1 MIKVKFYTMLRLII
15 KKRSVKIEANDINVN
30 DFLILCEKEIKVR
43 FTHKLLKDGKLI
55 DGTIIL
61 INGKNIHHIDKEYPQ
76 LRTLYTQLLVLNL
89 ILRLRII
96 LFCQ

>member
-1 MIKVKFYTMLRLII
+1 VIKVKFYTMLRLII

-61 INGKNIHHIDKEYPQ
+61 INGKNIHHIDKEKSIIHDGD
-76 LRTLYTQLLVLNL
+76 LVE
-89 ILRLRII
+89 
-96 LFCQ
+96 LFPPGGGG